1 MHIYKINSYNNS
13 YIRIYTNLC
22 YTSLRGVFMQKLSIM
37 SDEEII
43 KTIAKAYEQYRLQ
56 LELSED
62 EVSKLGGVSKD
73 AIHRFKNGKNINIKN
88 LIAILRGIG
97 RVDALS
103 SLFPPVETYSPLPN
117 PKKKPKKRVSNKNKK
132 QTNNTDFVWGEDP

>member
-1 MHIYKINSYNNS
+1 
-13 YIRIYTNLC
+13 
-22 YTSLRGVFMQKLSIM
+22 MQTLSVM

-43 KTIAKAYEQYRLQ
+43 KTIAKAYEQHRLH

-62 EVSKLGGVSKD
+62 EVCELGGVTKD

-88 LIAILRGIG
+88 FIAILRAVG

-103 SLFPPVETYSPLPN
+103 ALFPPANTFSPLPQ
-117 PKKKPKKRVSNKNKK
+117 KEKKPKKRVFKKSKKKLNKM
-132 QTNNTDFVWGEDP
+132 DFVWGEDL

>member
-1 MHIYKINSYNNS
+1 
-13 YIRIYTNLC
+13 
-22 YTSLRGVFMQKLSIM
+22 MQKLSMM

-88 LIAILRGIG
+88 LIAILRGVG

-103 SLFPPVETYSPLPN
+103 SLFPLVETYSPLPN

-132 QTNNTDFVWGEDP
+132 QTNSTNFVWGEDL